1 MRTKDQR
8 SKGKVKWTE
17 EEIKSKTSWTEFID
31 KDTWDAILA
40 KINLSGEYPKGTQT
54 AVKHVTYSSYINKVI
69 ETIRLESKPRF
80 KTDTELFRIALHVGV
95 TVLYKIF
102 CTLPN
107 NPDLKDTI
115 KNSRGYFFYQSLE
128 DLNKKIER
136 AGLIATV
143 KEKADELDAL
153 VKKNNMSWEES
164 KYEMDRLLKSLGS
177 GDEEYI
183 RTFLGKDRPN
193 NVTNINESF
202 LKRLMNSK

>member
-8 SKGKVKWTE
+8 FKGKVKWTE

-31 KDTWDAILA
+31 KDAWDAILA

-80 KTDTELFRIALHVGV
+80 RTDTELLRISLHVGI

-107 NPDLKDTI
+107 NPELKESI
-115 KNSRGYFFYQSLE
+115 KNSRGFFFYQALE
-128 DLNKKIER
+128 DLNKKMER
-136 AGLIATV
+136 AGLVSMV
-143 KEKADELDAL
+143 KEKADELDML
-153 VKKNNMSWEES
+153 VKKGNMTVEES
-164 KYEMDRLLKSLGS
+164 IDEMNKLLRSLGS
-177 GDEEYI
+177 GDEEYV
-183 RTFLGKDRPN
+183 RSFLGKDRPN

-202 LKRLMNSK
+202 IKRLMNSK